1 MTATRPVRPTDIFA
15 LAWLNGRA
23 PRNEAYPWEALDGPP
38 RRAPHAA
45 AVVGGWPPFA
55 LNRRTWVTV
64 RRGRVLGLL
73 STRPRGGRAAW
84 EVDGLFVSDTPPER
98 VALALFDRMAA
109 SAARAGVIKL
119 FLRVRAGS
127 ALVQAARKGG
137 FVPYTTEHLLRLETI
152 TPGPN
157 GALPP
162 GLTLRPRERTDD
174 HDLFRLYCR
183 VAPQPVRAV
192 EAMTLT
198 EWQAAQED
206 RGRGRKAVDLVG
218 ESGGGLVA
226 WARTGRAGGVSRIDL
241 VIDPDRPEVAAP
253 LLGWLLR
260 EVGEQRPVVATV
272 PAYAAGVLDRMVE
285 EGFVHAGEYA
295 LLARRLTAPIRAGQP
310 VRAAVK
316 AVPTL

>member
-23 PRNEAYPWEALDGPP
+23 PRNEAVPWEALGFPP
-38 RRAPHAA
+38 RRAPHAV
-45 AVVGGWPPFA
+45 AVVGGWPPIA

-73 STRPRGGRAAW
+73 STRPRATRAAW
-84 EVDGLFVSDTPPER
+84 EIDGLFVSETPPER

-109 SAARAGVIKL
+109 SAARAGMIKL

-127 ALVQAARKGG
+127 AVVEAARRGG
-137 FVPYTTEHLLRLETI
+137 FVPYTTEHLLRLDAPV
-152 TPGPN
+152 PGVD
-157 GALPP
+157 GALPA
-162 GLTLRPRERTDD
+162 GLTLRPRERGDD

-192 EAMTLT
+192 EALTLT
-198 EWQAAQED
+198 EWQAAQEV

-218 ESGGGLVA
+218 ESGGGLIA
-226 WARTGRAGGVSRIDL
+226 WARTGRTGSVSRIDL
-241 VIDPDRPEVAAP
+241 VVDPDRPEVASP

-260 EVGEQRPVVATV
+260 EVGEHRPVVATV
-272 PAYAAGVLDRMVE
+272 PAYAAGVLDRME
-285 EGFVHAGEYA
+285 EAGFAHAGEYA
-295 LLARRLTAPIRAGQP
+295 LLARRLTAPIRARQTIRATVKP
-310 VRAAVK
+310 VV
-316 AVPTL
+316 TM